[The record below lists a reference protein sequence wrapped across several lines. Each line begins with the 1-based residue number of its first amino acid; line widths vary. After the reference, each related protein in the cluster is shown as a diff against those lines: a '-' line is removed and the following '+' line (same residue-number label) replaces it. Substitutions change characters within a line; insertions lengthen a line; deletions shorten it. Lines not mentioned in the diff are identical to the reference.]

1 MFQQRDSLNHTV
13 KKGESMLTK
22 DKSKILIE
30 EFSSFI
36 QRSELQTTSVKSL
49 RPFVNEIKEILLVH
63 VYQKNEKNVDEKT
76 SERPDVDQ

>member
-1 MFQQRDSLNHTV
+1 
-13 KKGESMLTK
+13 MLTK

-63 VYQKNEKNVDEKT
+63 VYQKNEKNADEKT
-76 SERPDVDQ
+76 SERPGVDQ

>member
-1 MFQQRDSLNHTV
+1 
-13 KKGESMLTK
+13 MLTK

-49 RPFVNEIKEILLVH
+49 RPFVNEIKEILLMH
-63 VYQKNEKNVDEKT
+63 VYQINEKDADGKPSDRQGDE
-76 SERPDVDQ
+76 

>member
-1 MFQQRDSLNHTV
+1 
-13 KKGESMLTK
+13 MLTK

-49 RPFVNEIKEILLVH
+49 RPFVNEIKEILLMH
-63 VYQKNEKNVDEKT
+63 VYQINEKDADGKL
-76 SERPDVDQ
+76 SERPGVE